1 MEYTLLFPS
10 PWEQINAENDNMDVC
25 LTFPD
30 GRSFSFVVATP
41 ENLQFLM
48 KQDGK
53 PYLTPGAPMLIA
65 EKLTEE
71 VVSRLMAELA
81 QDEQLLNLYGSD
93 ITQTLEEER

>member
-1 MEYTLLFPS
+1 MEYTLFFPT
-10 PWEQINAENDNMDVC
+10 PWDQVNPENDNMDVC
-25 LTFPD
+25 LSFPD
-30 GRSFSFVVATP
+30 GRSFGFVVTTP
-41 ENLQFLM
+41 EILQFLM

-53 PYLTPGAPMLIA
+53 PYLTPGAPMLVV

-81 QDEQLLNLYGSD
+81 QDEHLLNLYGSD

>member
-1 MEYTLLFPS
+1 MEYTIFFPT
-10 PWEQINAENDNMDVC
+10 PWNQVNPENDNMDVC

-30 GRSFSFVVATP
+30 GRSFTFVVTTP

-48 KQDGK
+48 KQEEK
-53 PYLTPGAPMLIA
+53 TYLTPGAPMLIA

>member
-1 MEYTLLFPS
+1 MEYTLFFPT
-10 PWEQINAENDNMDVC
+10 PWDQVNPENDNMDVC

-30 GRSFSFVVATP
+30 GRCFSFVVATP

-48 KQDGK
+48 KQEEK
-53 PYLTPGAPMLIA
+53 PYLTPGAPMLIV

>member
-1 MEYTLLFPS
+1 MEYTLFFPS

-30 GRSFSFVVATP
+30 GRSFTFLVATP

-48 KQDGK
+48 KQEGK

-71 VVSRLMAELA
+71 VVSQLMAELA